1 MVESKAHDS
10 DMVWMSGSYSVR
22 DLLLKRAIVRE
33 GLSKLTETTV
43 EFQSK
48 NKAIKLEDIV
58 GQTMNLH
65 VQTEDQTDQKF
76 SGLCISVENMGFRDG
91 YGLYVAE
98 VRPWFWLLTRT
109 TDSRVFQELSA
120 VDVIKQ
126 IFSENGFSDFRDRLS
141 ESYEVR
147 DYCLQYR
154 ETDYDFICRLMEE
167 EGIYF
172 YFDST
177 SDKNAAEKLVLCDG
191 MSGHSPVN
199 GKSQIEFHARDD
211 RDRRREDHIS
221 EWAHEEVLTTGKVTL
236 NDFDFLSPA
245 ADLKVKNAIPKGSH
259 SHKDY
264 EFYDYQGHYRKD
276 TGLGNKRV
284 RVQMEAEAIRHKRWR
299 GAGSLRTLGTG
310 YTFQLKNHPDK
321 PANGEYLVVDAV
333 HYLQVAGD
341 YNEREKRTTSA
352 AEAGEMRH
360 DIKPRNMEFPEEI
373 KGDAYASTFGA
384 IEKHEQY
391 RAPLATQWPQVPGL
405 QTATVVGPSGEEILT
420 DKHGRIKI
428 QFHWDR
434 EGKADEKSSCF
445 VRVVTPWSGKNW
457 GMVAVPRIGQEVV
470 VQFEDGNPDRPICTG
485 MLYNADT
492 MPPYTYPD
500 DQTQLG
506 IKTNSSK
513 GGGGY
518 NELMFDDKKG
528 EELMRVQAEKDHQML
543 IKDRS
548 AVTIGLDAPE
558 PDAPGTDEKSY
569 ALTIKQHMDE
579 VVKSGNRTE
588 VVETGDKAET
598 IQKGNMTLDVDT
610 GNLTETIA
618 KGNHDETVSLG
629 NISVDATAGKIKMT
643 AGQEI
648 LLQVGPTSVKIDNS
662 GVTIKGPMIKVEGS
676 AMVEAKAP
684 MTTVKGDAMLTLK
697 GGLTMIN

>member
-33 GLSKLTETTV
+33 GLSKLTETTI

-48 NKAIKLEDIV
+48 NKAVKLEDLV
-58 GQTMNLH
+58 GQTMCLH
-65 VQTEDQTDQKF
+65 VQTEDEEDQKY
-76 SGLCISVENMGFRDG
+76 SGLCISVENIGFRDG
-91 YGLYVAE
+91 YGQYVAE

-109 TDSRVFQELSA
+109 QDSRVFQEMST
-120 VDVIKQ
+120 VEIIEQ
-126 IFSENGFSDFRDRLS
+126 IFGEYGFSDFSNKLS
-141 ESYEVR
+141 ESYDPRE
-147 DYCLQYR
+147 YCLQYR
-154 ETDYDFICRLMEE
+154 ETDFDFLCRLMEE
-167 EGIYF
+167 EGIYY
-172 YFDST
+172 YFDSAN
-177 SDKNAAEKLVLCDG
+177 DKNSPEKLTLCDG
-191 MSGHSPVN
+191 ISGHSPIL
-199 GKSQIEFHARDD
+199 GEASREFHARDD
-211 RDRRREDHIS
+211 SDRRREDHVA
-221 EWAHEEVLTTGKVTL
+221 EWAREEILTRGKMTL

-245 ADLKVKNAIPKGSH
+245 ADLKASNKIEKGKH
-259 SHKDY
+259 SHKSH
-264 EFYDYQGHYRKD
+264 EVYDYQGHYRKD
-276 TGLGNKRV
+276 TGLGDKRARV
-284 RVQMEAEAIRHKRWR
+284 RMEAEAIRHKRWR
-299 GAGSLRTLGTG
+299 GAASVRTMGTG
-310 YTFQLKNHPDK
+310 FTFKLTNHPDK
-321 PANGEYLVVDAV
+321 EANAEYLVTDAI

-341 YNEREKRTTSA
+341 YNEREKRKTDA
-352 AEAGEMRH
+352 AEDGEMRH
-360 DIKPRNMEFPEEI
+360 DVKVRNMDFPEEI
-373 KGDAYASTFGA
+373 QNDAYAIVFGA
-384 IEKHEQY
+384 IEKQEQY
-391 RAPLATQWPQVPGL
+391 RAPLETQWPEVQGL
-405 QTATVVGPSGEEILT
+405 QTATVVGASGEEIWT
-420 DKHGRIKI
+420 DEHGRIKI

-434 EGKADEKSSCF
+434 EGKKDENSSCF
-445 VRVVTPWSGKNW
+445 VRVVTPWSGNGW
-457 GMVAVPRIGQEVV
+457 GMVAVPRMGQEVV
-470 VQFEDGNPDRPICTG
+470 IQFEDGNPDRPICTG

-492 MPPYTYPD
+492 MPPYQYPD

-506 IKTNSSK
+506 IKTNSSL

-569 ALTIKQHMDE
+569 ALTVKQHMDE

-598 IQKGNMTLDVDT
+598 IQTGNMTLDVDT

-618 KGNHDETVSLG
+618 KGNHEETVSLG
-629 NISVDATAGKIKMT
+629 NLTVDVTAGKVKMT

-648 LLQVGPTSVKIDNS
+648 LLQVGPSSVKIDNS
-662 GVTIKGPMIKVEGS
+662 GVTIKGPMIKIEGS
-676 AMVEAKAP
+676 GMVEAKAP